1 MMHEE
6 QGLEG
11 YSFPEGKHCGFLMF
25 SRGRIPAPK
34 DGAGIPVRFE
44 APGQ

>member
-11 YSFPEGKHCGFLMF
+11 YSFPEGEYCDFLMF
-25 SRGRIPAPK
+25 NRGRIPAPK
-34 DGAGIPVRFE
+34 DGEGILVHFE
-44 APGQ
+44 APIQ